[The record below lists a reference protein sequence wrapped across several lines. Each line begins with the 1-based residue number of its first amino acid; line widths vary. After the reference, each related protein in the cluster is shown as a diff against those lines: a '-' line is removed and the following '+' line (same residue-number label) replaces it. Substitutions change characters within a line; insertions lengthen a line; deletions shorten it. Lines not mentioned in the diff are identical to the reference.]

1 MAADAVRT
9 NAAELSRQTAPGLL
23 VRHARQTP
31 NGIAFRSKYLGIYR
45 ERSWKRYA
53 ELVAAAARA
62 LASLGI
68 GKGDRVAI
76 MGDPTEEWAI
86 CDLAAQSLGAVVY
99 GIYPTASSS
108 EVEYQMRDGGAKL
121 FVAEDQEYVD
131 KLLPIADGLP
141 SLRWIVVID
150 HSAMFDYDHP
160 KLRKYDE
167 LLAAA
172 GEPGLDWLET
182 KAAEVS
188 PDDPAFIVYT
198 SGTTGKPKG
207 ALVSHGKHLAATY
220 NLIDIYP
227 TLASREHSTVVYLP
241 LCHVLGRDI
250 AVTLPLISNLVPHYG
265 ESIEDFTTTLFE
277 VAPTILFTVPRY
289 LQKFASHVLVGI
301 INSSP
306 LKRGLYQLALK
317 IGRRQARRRWDGT
330 VNVADRLVFAL
341 CRFLVFRPILNKLGF
356 DELEVVV
363 SGGAPLPTDTMALW
377 HMYGVNVVEMY
388 GQTETA
394 GGIVS
399 GQRGPFPRPGDVGVV
414 PDGWDVKLG
423 DEGEVLVKSPYLFEG
438 YWNNDEATESVFR
451 DDGYLRTGDVGE
463 WRDGALKLI
472 DRLRDF
478 IVTLGGK
485 TLSPSFIE
493 NLLRASPYVA
503 EAVVFGHGRKY
514 VTAIVEIDYDTV
526 ADWARGQEIAYTG
539 FTSLAE
545 NAYVQEL
552 IQAEIN
558 KANAELARVE
568 QIKAF
573 RILPKA
579 LDPEEEGEPVTPT
592 RKVKRN
598 QMYERFKA
606 LIDSMYD
613 DREERRLAEEVGGAL
628 RG

>member
-188 PDDPAFIVYT
+188 PDDSAFIVYT
-198 SGTTGKPKG
+198 SGTTGNPKG

-227 TLASREHSTVVYLP
+227 VR
-241 LCHVLGRDI
+241 
-250 AVTLPLISNLVPHYG
+250 
-265 ESIEDFTTTLFE
+265 
-277 VAPTILFTVPRY
+277 
-289 LQKFASHVLVGI
+289 
-301 INSSP
+301 
-306 LKRGLYQLALK
+306 
-317 IGRRQARRRWDGT
+317 
-330 VNVADRLVFAL
+330 
-341 CRFLVFRPILNKLGF
+341 
-356 DELEVVV
+356 
-363 SGGAPLPTDTMALW
+363 SGD
-377 HMYGVNVVEMY
+377 
-388 GQTETA
+388 
-394 GGIVS
+394 
-399 GQRGPFPRPGDVGVV
+399 
-414 PDGWDVKLG
+414 
-423 DEGEVLVKSPYLFEG
+423 
-438 YWNNDEATESVFR
+438 
-451 DDGYLRTGDVGE
+451 
-463 WRDGALKLI
+463 
-472 DRLRDF
+472 
-478 IVTLGGK
+478 
-485 TLSPSFIE
+485 
-493 NLLRASPYVA
+493 
-503 EAVVFGHGRKY
+503 
-514 VTAIVEIDYDTV
+514 
-526 ADWARGQEIAYTG
+526 
-539 FTSLAE
+539 
-545 NAYVQEL
+545 
-552 IQAEIN
+552 
-558 KANAELARVE
+558 
-568 QIKAF
+568 
-573 RILPKA
+573 
-579 LDPEEEGEPVTPT
+579 
-592 RKVKRN
+592 
-598 QMYERFKA
+598 
-606 LIDSMYD
+606 
-613 DREERRLAEEVGGAL
+613 
-628 RG
+628 